1 MKQNQPRRENHVQIR
16 PLKIDDYDAM
26 IDLWQRSGLTSVRPR
41 GRDCREGFTQLLG
54 NSASANRDCTLQ
66 AVLGLEKNGQL
77 IGVVIATHDGR
88 KGWINRLA
96 VDPKHRRQRHASQL
110 IVAAEQFL
118 RAQGIAVIAALVER
132 HNKASL
138 ALFQGAGY
146 QLADHIC
153 YLSKRE
159 NAEA

>member
-1 MKQNQPRRENHVQIR
+1 
-16 PLKIDDYDAM
+16 M
-26 IDLWQRSGLTSVRPR
+26 IDLWQRCGLSSVRPR
-41 GRDCREGFTQLLG
+41 GRDCREAFTQLLG
-54 NSASANRDCTLQ
+54 NSVSVNRDCTLQ
-66 AVLGLEKNGQL
+66 TVLGLEENDQL

-96 VDPKHRRQRHASQL
+96 VDPEHRRQRHASQL

-118 RAQGIAVIAALVER
+118 SAQGIRVIAALVER
-132 HNKASL
+132 QNTASL
-138 ALFQGAGY
+138 ALFQQVGY
-146 QLADHIC
+146 ELADHIC